1 MRIYSIFLFLLIIN
15 FSYSQRHLSLRD
27 SIIKYEFS
35 NPNLAVEFGLEY
47 IDEVQNKTP
56 DSLVV
61 GTYAKIG
68 SVLSNMG
75 LFGSALSYYNRA
87 LEIYNTLPEKL
98 KSSPELQ
105 QPPWI
110 ILNIGSI
117 YFKNGDLEK
126 AEEKYKQALDIFKS
140 LKNKEDS
147 QNGINTTESNLGLI
161 DEQKGEFI
169 EAEKKYL
176 KIYERRLQNEKPEDI
191 VYSLSQLIAINFLKG
206 DKKSAENKLNELDQ
220 YYEKNKDLYN
230 SKSLFTRNYG
240 YGYVVYGAYNQSIK
254 KYKKAIKY
262 FDISKDILK
271 DFPTELISLGS
282 RFAECYLGAG
292 DLDKAE
298 AVAKKNLKIKNISE
312 AEKRYNY
319 NVLEKVYLKK
329 GLNSELL
336 KVKDSL
342 ILITSGGSN
351 SKILK
356 TLNDL
361 DTQIK
366 ISNSVRELNESK
378 IRYNTYLYILIIC
391 TILLFFSLI
400 TIRINFNY
408 QKEKGNRLELEKFAI
423 KNELEKKNRELM
435 SKSNFILQRND
446 YLKKLQK
453 KFEDSKV
460 EEKSIKRLSKELNMV
475 ISSEKTYQDF
485 DNMFI
490 EVYPEF
496 YKSLNQINKLSK
508 TDLRL
513 ASYIKM
519 NHSNDEIAQISGVSV
534 RTIESQR
541 YRLSKK
547 LKLDKGRDL
556 NSFIHNI

>member
-1 MRIYSIFLFLLIIN
+1 MRLFSIFLFLIVIN
-15 FSYSQRHLSLRD
+15 FSYSQRDISLRD

-35 NPNLAVEFGLEY
+35 NPNLAIEFGLEY
-47 IDEVQNKTP
+47 IDEIQSKKP

-68 SVLSNMG
+68 SILSDIG
-75 LFGSALSYYNRA
+75 LFGSSLSYYNRA
-87 LEIYNTLPEKL
+87 IELYNTMPDSFKT
-98 KSSPELQ
+98 SPDVK

-126 AEEKYKQALDIFKS
+126 AEEKYYQALKIFKS

-161 DEQKGEFI
+161 DEQRGKFI

-176 KIYERRLQNEKPEDI
+176 KIYERRLQNDKHEDI

-220 YYEKNKDLYN
+220 YYETNKDLYN

-254 KYKKAIKY
+254 KFKKAIKY
-262 FDISKDILK
+262 LNISKEILK
-271 DFPTELISLGS
+271 DFPTELIALGS

-298 AVAKKNLKIKNISE
+298 AVAKENLKIKNISE
-312 AEKRYNY
+312 VEKRYNY

-361 DTQIK
+361 ETQIQ

-408 QKEKGNRLELEKFAI
+408 QKEKGDRLELEKLAI
-423 KNELEKKNRELM
+423 ENELDKKNRELV

-446 YLKKLQK
+446 YLKKLKK
-453 KFEDSKV
+453 KFENPKV
-460 EEKSIKRLSKELNMV
+460 EEKSITRLSKELNMV

-496 YKSLNQINKLSK
+496 YKSLNKINKLSK

-547 LKLDKGRDL
+547 LKLDKGGDL
-556 NSFIHNI
+556 NSFIYNI

>member
-1 MRIYSIFLFLLIIN
+1 MRINSIFLFLLIIN
-15 FSYSQRHLSLRD
+15 FSYSQRDLSLRD

-75 LFGSALSYYNRA
+75 LFGSALSYFNRA

-98 KSSPELQ
+98 KSSPEVQ

-126 AEEKYKQALDIFKS
+126 AEEKYNQAIDIFKS

-206 DKKSAENKLNELDQ
+206 DKKSAENKLDELDQ

-408 QKEKGNRLELEKFAI
+408 QKEKGDRLELEKFAI

-485 DNMFI
+485 DNIFI

-547 LKLDKGRDL
+547 LKLDKGGDL

>member
-1 MRIYSIFLFLLIIN
+1 MRIFSIFLFLLIIN
-15 FSYSQRHLSLRD
+15 FSYSQRDLSLRD

-98 KSSPELQ
+98 KSSPEVQ

-206 DKKSAENKLNELDQ
+206 DKKSAENKLDELDQ

-408 QKEKGNRLELEKFAI
+408 QKEKGDRLELEKFAI

-547 LKLDKGRDL
+547 LKLDKGGDL

>member
-1 MRIYSIFLFLLIIN
+1 MRIFSIFLFLLIIN
-15 FSYSQRHLSLRD
+15 FSYSQRDLSLRD

-61 GTYAKIG
+61 GIHAKIG

-87 LEIYNTLPEKL
+87 LEIYNTMPDAL
-98 KSSPELQ
+98 KASPEVK

-126 AEEKYKQALDIFKS
+126 AEEKYNQALDIFKR

-161 DEQKGEFI
+161 DEQKGEFS

-176 KIYERRLQNEKPEDI
+176 KIYERRLRIKKHEDI
-191 VYSLSQLIAINFLKG
+191 AYSLSQLMAIYFLKG
-206 DKKSAENKLNELDQ
+206 DKKSAENKLKELDQ
-220 YYEKNKDLYN
+220 FYETNKGLYD

-282 RFAECYLGAG
+282 RFAECYLGVG
-292 DLDKAE
+292 DLEKAE

-408 QKEKGNRLELEKFAI
+408 QKEKGDRLELEKLAI

-446 YLKKLQK
+446 YLKKLKK
-453 KFEDSKV
+453 KFEDPKI
-460 EEKSIKRLSKELNMV
+460 EEKSITRLSKELNMV

-496 YKSLNQINKLSK
+496 YKSLSQINKLSK

-547 LKLDKGRDL
+547 LKLDKGGDL